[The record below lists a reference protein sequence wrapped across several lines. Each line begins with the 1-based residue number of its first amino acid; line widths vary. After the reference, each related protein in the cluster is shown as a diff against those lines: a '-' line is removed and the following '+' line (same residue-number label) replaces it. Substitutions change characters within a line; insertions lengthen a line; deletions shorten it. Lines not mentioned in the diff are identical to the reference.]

1 MMKRIKRR
9 RLKEDELVTTVN
21 KIFRFLKK
29 HTREIYALGIIVVIV
44 FAFIIGS
51 RLVRLQ
57 STKKESHLLT
67 QILQVNSELNDNP
80 ENVAKLE
87 ELAGNG
93 KFTRV
98 AYIFLATYWIEQGDY
113 DKALASLEKLKK
125 SRKDFIYYRAQDLL
139 ATIQFK
145 RKDYDGAIEI
155 YKQMEKENPKDFS
168 LEVILFHRAEV
179 HEEKGEIE
187 EALNLYKRIRD
198 EFPQTYYSMDASQR
212 IEKLE
217 RKVSS

>member
-1 MMKRIKRR
+1 
-9 RLKEDELVTTVN
+9 
-21 KIFRFLKK
+21 
-29 HTREIYALGIIVVIV
+29 VI
-44 FAFIIGS
+44 IIGA
-51 RLVRLQ
+51 RLTRFQ
-57 STKKESHLLT
+57 NTKKENRLLT
-67 QILQVNSELNDNP
+67 QIFQVNSELNENP

-93 KFTRV
+93 KFTRM
-98 AYIFLATYWIEQGDY
+98 AHILLATYWIEQGDY
-113 DKALASLEKLKK
+113 DKAAASLEKIKK

-145 RKDYDGAIEI
+145 RKNYDGAIEI
-155 YKQMEKENPKDFS
+155 YKKMEKENPKDFS

-179 HEEKGEIE
+179 HEEKGEID
-187 EALNLYKRIRD
+187 EALALYKRIRD

-217 RKVSS
+217 ARESS

>member
-1 MMKRIKRR
+1 MKRIKRR
-9 RLKEDELVTTVN
+9 RLKEDEFVTTVN
-21 KIFRFLKK
+21 KIALFLKK
-29 HTREIYALGIIVVIV
+29 HTRELFALGILILIIFVI
-44 FAFIIGS
+44 IIGA
-51 RLVRLQ
+51 RLMRFQ
-57 STKKESHLLT
+57 STKKENRLLT
-67 QILQVNSELNDNP
+67 QIFQVNSELYENP

-93 KFTRV
+93 KFTRL
-98 AYIFLATYWIEQGDY
+98 AYILLATYWIEQGDY
-113 DKALASLEKLKK
+113 DKANASLAKIKK

-145 RKDYDGAIEI
+145 RKNYDGAIEI

-168 LEVILFHRAEV
+168 LEVILFNRAEI
-179 HEEKGEIE
+179 HEEKGEID
-187 EALNLYKRIRD
+187 EALALYKRIRD

-217 RKVSS
+217 RKESS